1 MARLLH
7 VIETLGLGGAERL
20 LALAVRKLKRTAHT
34 NIVVH
39 LLDTPRDWRA
49 SIEDDGIAVE
59 SLQLASPY
67 DAVGAIAGVR
77 RLVRRWRI
85 DIVHTHLY
93 FPNLYGQ
100 FAGRL
105 EGIPVVSSLHNLE
118 FEPGVL
124 RDNTRFTP
132 GKQRLFRTV
141 ARGAV
146 RIARPTLVAVSD
158 AVRASATRQLNVAAD
173 SVITIHNGIE
183 PDAVPAPDR
192 AAART
197 RLGVPADAYVLTTVG
212 RLVPLKGVR
221 YLLEALPVIRA
232 AAPGTVLL
240 VVGAGPRREALEEL
254 ARTHGVTDAVRF
266 LGAGVALA
274 ESALEAADVFVAPS
288 LSEGFG
294 LTVLE
299 AMAMARPCVASRT
312 GGLPEIVEDEGSG
325 LLVPPADPRALAA
338 ALVRLAGDLA
348 TRERFGRRGR
358 EIVVTRFDIADTARR
373 LAALYDTIVARDD
386 RRTEPL
392 DTGKG

>member
-1 MARLLH
+1 
-7 VIETLGLGGAERL
+7 
-20 LALAVRKLKRTAHT
+20 
-34 NIVVH
+34 
-39 LLDTPRDWRA
+39 
-49 SIEDDGIAVE
+49 
-59 SLQLASPY
+59 
-67 DAVGAIAGVR
+67 
-77 RLVRRWRI
+77 
-85 DIVHTHLY
+85 
-93 FPNLYGQ
+93 
-100 FAGRL
+100 
-105 EGIPVVSSLHNLE
+105 VS
-118 FEPGVL
+118 
-124 RDNTRFTP
+124 
-132 GKQRLFRTV
+132 
-141 ARGAV
+141 
-146 RIARPTLVAVSD
+146 
-158 AVRASATRQLNVAAD
+158 
-173 SVITIHNGIE
+173 
-183 PDAVPAPDR
+183 
-192 AAART
+192 
-197 RLGVPADAYVLTTVG
+197 
-212 RLVPLKGVR
+212 
-221 YLLEALPVIRA
+221 
-232 AAPGTVLL
+232 
-240 VVGAGPRREALEEL
+240 
-254 ARTHGVTDAVRF
+254 DAVRF